1 MSKRKRL
8 RRRKDIEK
16 KEIYTYQG
24 CNFSKEEMIEIYSE
38 AYYRAAKRL
47 EAESNSKE
55 KDNTAKTKSGVIDKI
70 WYFANIIFFPFH
82 IRKCFKVK
90 GKYADSIIVVVL
102 TWLFMLVGISL
113 WLSSWVCIIRVL
125 VDTNKNLFQ
134 KSYEIVIYIFLI
146 FFGAIFYQ
154 AEGEISNEQDSH
166 KLYAYTSSLMAI
178 ISVMIAIVAL
188 VMTLKDSI

>member
-8 RRRKDIEK
+8 RRKDIEK

-47 EAESNSKE
+47 EAENSAKKE
-55 KDNTAKTKSGVIDKI
+55 DNATKTKRSVMDKLL
-70 WYFANIIFFPFH
+70 YFANIIFFPFH
-82 IRKCFKVK
+82 IHKRFKGK
-90 GKYADSIIVVVL
+90 GKYADSIIVMVL
-102 TWLFMLVGISL
+102 AWLFMFVGISL
-113 WLSSWVCIIRVL
+113 WLSSWICIIRVL

-134 KSYEIVIYIFLI
+134 KCYEIMLYIFLI
-146 FFGAIFYQ
+146 FFGTIFYQ
-154 AEGEISNEQDSH
+154 AEKEISNEQDSY

-178 ISVMIAIVAL
+178 ISVIIAIVAL
-188 VMTLKDSI
+188 VMT